1 MGGGTEALVGVKM
14 FPGDGGFIC
23 DIKRGGKSLL
33 EGLGRVNVGEVEHRR
48 IDGWGGGKRTFVRVK
63 EDWDGSGTKTTKVIN
78 SEGDKDRVVGGDGGN
93 NGLS

>member
-1 MGGGTEALVGVKM
+1 MVGGTEALVGVKM

-48 IDGWGGGKRTFVRVK
+48 IDGWGGE
-63 EDWDGSGTKTTKVIN
+63 EDLCQGQRGLGWKLDQDHQ
-78 SEGDKDRVVGGDGGN
+78 GDQQ
-93 NGLS
+93 